1 MRGGTASGMQFDNV
15 LAMWRRRKWL
25 ALCAFAGVFSVG
37 AALTAFLPNVYQA
50 AATILVVGQQVPADF
65 VKTTV
70 TGALDTRLQTISQQ
84 ILSRARLEELINRFG
99 LYANLKRDLT
109 LEALVERMRRDIEVK
124 PTGIDRIGGTVAFTI
139 RYQGRDPRTVALV
152 TNTLASYYIDEN
164 IRVRERQATSTADF
178 LRTQLDEVK
187 KRLEVQERRVSEFRR
202 RYLGELPT
210 QMDANLQT
218 LERLN
223 TQFRLNGERQMR
235 VREQRQEQARRLD
248 SAALR
253 AASTPSRARP
263 AAAGAAAADPAE
275 ARLEKLKD
283 NLAELRSRFHDRYPD
298 VVHLQREIA
307 ELEEQL
313 AATKPRRS
321 PAAGSSTE
329 PDPLAPAA
337 DPQVD
342 QIEQALG
349 QLNVELK
356 ALKEEEAHLRA
367 AMVTYQTRVDNTPRR
382 DLEFQ
387 ELSRDYD
394 STRELYSSLMKR
406 YEEAQLAESM
416 EQRQKGE
423 QFRVLDPAIPSPQ
436 PGAPNRVRLLIVTLL
451 FSLGLSVGAMLLA
464 EYVDTSF
471 HEVDDLRA
479 FSNVPVLASIPRIL
493 TRTDLRR
500 RWWRVRLGAAVA
512 LVGLVVIVS
521 LAYVAANGNERL
533 VLLLG
538 RVAS

>member
-164 IRVRERQATSTADF
+164 IRVRE
-178 LRTQLDEVK
+178 
-187 KRLEVQERRVSEFRR
+187 FRR

-307 ELEEQL
+307 E
-313 AATKPRRS
+313 
-321 PAAGSSTE
+321 
-329 PDPLAPAA
+329 
-337 DPQVD
+337 
-342 QIEQALG
+342 
-349 QLNVELK
+349 
-356 ALKEEEAHLRA
+356 
-367 AMVTYQTRVDNTPRR
+367 
-382 DLEFQ
+382 
-387 ELSRDYD
+387 
-394 STRELYSSLMKR
+394 
-406 YEEAQLAESM
+406 
-416 EQRQKGE
+416 
-423 QFRVLDPAIPSPQ
+423 
-436 PGAPNRVRLLIVTLL
+436 
-451 FSLGLSVGAMLLA
+451 
-464 EYVDTSF
+464 
-471 HEVDDLRA
+471 
-479 FSNVPVLASIPRIL
+479 
-493 TRTDLRR
+493 
-500 RWWRVRLGAAVA
+500 
-512 LVGLVVIVS
+512 
-521 LAYVAANGNERL
+521 
-533 VLLLG
+533 
-538 RVAS
+538 

>member
-37 AALTAFLPNVYQA
+37 AAMTAFLPNVYQA

-394 STRELYSSLMKR
+394 STKELYRTLLKR
-406 YEEAQLAESM
+406 YEEAQLSESL

-423 QFRVLDPAIPSPQ
+423 QFQINEKAVDPVAPV
-436 PGAPNRVRLLIVTLL
+436 APNRPRFFLVSLVL
-451 FSLGLSVGAMLLA
+451 SLGVAVGLVLLA
-464 EYVDTSF
+464 EQLDSSF
-471 HEVDDLRA
+471 
-479 FSNVPVLASIPRIL
+479 
-493 TRTDLRR
+493 
-500 RWWRVRLGAAVA
+500 
-512 LVGLVVIVS
+512 
-521 LAYVAANGNERL
+521 
-533 VLLLG
+533 
-538 RVAS
+538 